1 MSSPTEPSPMA
12 EAAGADGVWEVDPG
26 AFTLRA
32 SPGFCRLIPPSRA
45 GGAVTLA
52 DWLARLHP
60 DDRPALASALAPAT
74 DGAVCGFSLDFR
86 VADPASSLAGGSG
99 GAGGEGEDGG
109 AGPWLWLRALGMPW
123 AGGRLAGT
131 LSDITAQR
139 MAEERASLALR
150 GSGDGVWDWDLG
162 AGTVHYSPE
171 WKRIAT
177 RCSDTALD
185 GTIHAWFARVV
196 AADRAGLEGA
206 IDMHLS
212 GERPVLRHEF
222 RMVDSSG
229 QEHWVLVRGKAMRDV
244 TGRAVRLTGT
254 VTDITPRK
262 KAEQQLLFDAFH
274 DTMTGL
280 ANRTLLLDR
289 VGQALNRDRRTA
301 SRPFAVLVIDL
312 DRFKTVNETHG
323 SAIGDRVLRV
333 IAKRLEEARRMGD
346 TLARVSADEFA
357 MLLNDIDDVGDAIT
371 AAERLAR
378 SIAQPIDLF
387 DHDIQITASIGIAHS
402 VTGYERAEDLM
413 RDASLAVFR
422 AKQQGRN
429 RVDVFDSNLRR
440 QAMSAMRLETE
451 LRAALE
457 QDQLCLFYQPIVS
470 LAHNRIDGF
479 EALIRWRH
487 PERGLV
493 PPGEFIPLAEETGLI
508 VPIGR
513 WALREAVRQ
522 IVQWQA
528 RFPRPV
534 PLFMSVNVSP
544 RQIHDD
550 DLAGLVAE
558 VLAGSGIPP
567 SSLKLE
573 ITESLLMQDPAKS
586 RDVMQ
591 RIRDMDVRLSID
603 DFGTG
608 YSSLSYLHTFP
619 ADTLKID
626 RAFVSAIS
634 TGESSA
640 AIVQVISTLA
650 AILRMDV
657 VAEGIETETEAEF
670 LRDIMCKFGQG
681 YLFHRPAPAE
691 VVEALLT
698 DATEDA
704 SDGAIL
710 GLG

>member
-1 MSSPTEPSPMA
+1 MA
-12 EAAGADGVWEVDPG
+12 EAAGADGVWEVDPA

-45 GGAVTLA
+45 GGPVILA
-52 DWLARLHP
+52 DWLARVHP
-60 DDRPALASALAPAT
+60 HDRPALASVLAPPT
-74 DGAVCGFSLDFR
+74 DGAAAGFSLEFR
-86 VADPASSLAGGSG
+86 VADPGLPVP
-99 GAGGEGEDGG
+99 EDDGG
-109 AGPWLWLRALGMPW
+109 GGRWLWLRALAMPW
-123 AGGRLAGT
+123 AGGRLVGT
-131 LSDITAQR
+131 LSDITAR
-139 MAEERASLALR
+139 RLAEERAALALS
-150 GSGDGVWDWDLG
+150 GSGDGVWDWCLSSG
-162 AGTVHYSPE
+162 VLHYTPE

-177 RCSDTALD
+177 GCSDTRMGNGIQD
-185 GTIHAWFARVV
+185 WFARVV
-196 AADRAGLEGA
+196 PADRAGLEAA
-206 IDMHLS
+206 IGMHLS
-212 GERPVLRHEF
+212 GERPALRHEF
-222 RMVDSSG
+222 RMFDSSG
-229 QEHWVLVRGKAMRDV
+229 EEHWVLVRGRATRDSS
-244 TGRAVRLTGT
+244 GHAVRMTGT
-254 VTDITPRK
+254 VTNITARK

-280 ANRTLLLDR
+280 PNRTLLLDR
-289 VGQALNRDRRTA
+289 VEQALNRDRRTG
-301 SRPFAVLVIDL
+301 SRPFAVLVVDL
-312 DRFKTVNETHG
+312 DRFKTINDTQG
-323 SAIGDRVLRV
+323 SAVGDRVLRV
-333 IAKRLEEARRMGD
+333 VAKRLEEGRRMGD

-378 SIAQPIDLF
+378 AIAQPIDLF
-387 DHDIQITASIGIAHS
+387 DHDVVMTASIGIAHS
-402 VTGYERAEDLM
+402 VTGYERAEDLL

-429 RVDVFDSNLRR
+429 RVDVFDGNLRR

-457 QDQLCLFYQPIVS
+457 QNQLCLFYQPIVS
-470 LAHNRIDGF
+470 LSHNRIDGF

-493 PPGEFIPLAEETGLI
+493 SPAEFIPLAEETGLI

-513 WALREAVRQ
+513 WALQEAVRQ
-522 IVQWQA
+522 IAHWQA
-528 RFPRPV
+528 CFTRPA

-550 DLAGLVAE
+550 DLVGLVAQ
-558 VLAGSGIPP
+558 VLADSGIPP

-573 ITESLLMQDPAKS
+573 ITESLLMQDPGKS
-586 RDVMQ
+586 REVMQ

-681 YLFHRPAPAE
+681 YLFHRPAPAD
-691 VVEALLT
+691 VVEKLLYPT
-698 DATEDA
+698 MA
-704 SDGAIL
+704 DGAAADGMAAEL
-710 GLG
+710 G